1 MRVQTISVPQ
11 SEVRRRRAAA
21 LARGGRRFLLIAVIL
36 SIGVHIAALLLI
48 VTLPRIMPNVAQPQE
63 QGTVELLMVEQKG
76 AQPVQGG
83 PPADTPTAATPPP
96 KADPPKA
103 VERKEVPPTPQS
115 VATQAPPPSE
125 HGDEP
130 APTPT
135 EKTETKAPETPPA
148 TEAKQAEAQP
158 VAPHSR
164 EAPVFDLEGTE
175 SESNAV
181 VLGGRVLPASRDDRF
196 RNRPPLYP
204 YEAEER
210 GEHGSVTLVIHVS
223 ANGLTAGVDVL
234 VSSGYDILD
243 QAAVTAVR
251 KWHFRP
257 AMQEGRSIPFDMPF
271 RFIFEP

>member
-1 MRVQTISVPQ
+1 
-11 SEVRRRRAAA
+11 
-21 LARGGRRFLLIAVIL
+21 LIAVVL
-36 SIGVHIAALLLI
+36 SVGVHVAALLLV
-48 VTLPRIMPNVAQPQE
+48 VTLPHIVPTEAQPHE

-83 PPADTPTAATPPP
+83 PPADTPAPATPPLP
-96 KADPPKA
+96 DADPPKA
-103 VERKEVPPTPQS
+103 VERKDAPPTPRS
-115 VATQAPPPSE
+115 VATPAPPPSA

-130 APTPT
+130 APRPA
-135 EKTETKAPETPPA
+135 ENAEAKAPEAPPA

-223 ANGLTAGVDVL
+223 ANGLAAGVDVL
-234 VSSGYDILD
+234 ESSGYDILD